1 MPELTEIK
9 TGETPD
15 ARSLV
20 YTRLSRQLL
29 RYPDLAIEPLE
40 TPELSPREQAFA
52 RALEIAALTR
62 WRTLETI
69 IASRLQRPWPELEPR
84 VRGALM
90 GGAAQLLFMDR
101 IPDHAAV
108 AETVAWAKKRIRP
121 GAGGLINGVL
131 RAITRLRSELLP
143 VDDERSRNWWDHRD
157 IIPLESGE
165 SLLLEEPVFTENPA
179 IRLGQQ
185 SSLGDSLLLGWIG
198 AQGWIC
204 TRQRAHHCLARPPIH
219 LHQGTDECT
228 VWEGSHAELVAL
240 LQSDPTA
247 RVQDR
252 GSARVIESTR
262 SLSPKVIVDFCAGR
276 GTKTKQL
283 ALLHP
288 DAQIFATDV
297 NEVRMS
303 VLRKVFEGHPSV
315 RAVEPG
321 DLREVMGA
329 VDLLVLD
336 VPCSNTGVLPRRPQA
351 RYRFNDDSRDSLSR
365 LQKRIVTETVSLLAP
380 GANLLYSTCSLETG
394 ENDKIAKWI
403 EDRYEVETI
412 TKLMVEPRGVPG
424 DPAEA
429 YADGGFHAIFAGKA
443 GKEAPAAE

>member
-1 MPELTEIK
+1 MVPELSENK

-40 TPELSPREQAFA
+40 TSELSPREQAFA

-62 WRTLETI
+62 WRTLETV

-108 AETVAWAKKRIRP
+108 AETVGWAKRKIRP

-131 RAITRLRSELLP
+131 RAITRLRSERLA

-165 SLLLEEPVFTENPA
+165 SLRLEEPVFSEDPA
-179 IRLGQQ
+179 TRLGQQ
-185 SSLGDSLLLGWIG
+185 SSLGDGLLLGWIG
-198 AQGWIC
+198 AQGWTC
-204 TRQRAHHCLARPPIH
+204 TRKRAHHCLARPPIH
-219 LHQGTDECT
+219 LHHGTDHCQ
-228 VWEGSHAELVAL
+228 VWDGSHSELVEL
-240 LQSDPTA
+240 LQTDPTA

-252 GSARVIESTR
+252 GSARVIESTG

-288 DAQIFATDV
+288 DAAIFATDV
-297 NEVRMS
+297 NEVRLS
-303 VLRKVFEGHPSV
+303 DLRRVFEGHPTV

-329 VDLLVLD
+329 VELLVLD

-351 RYRFNDDSRDSLSR
+351 RYRLDDESRNSLSR

-380 GANLLYSTCSLETG
+380 GANLLYSTCSLEPG
-394 ENDKIAKWI
+394 ENERIAKWI
-403 EDRYEVETI
+403 EGRYEVETL
-412 TKLMVEPRGVPG
+412 TRSMVEPRGVPG
-424 DPAEA
+424 DPPEV
-429 YADGGFHAIFAGKA
+429 YADGGFHAIFAGRGA
-443 GKEAPAAE
+443 SEVQ